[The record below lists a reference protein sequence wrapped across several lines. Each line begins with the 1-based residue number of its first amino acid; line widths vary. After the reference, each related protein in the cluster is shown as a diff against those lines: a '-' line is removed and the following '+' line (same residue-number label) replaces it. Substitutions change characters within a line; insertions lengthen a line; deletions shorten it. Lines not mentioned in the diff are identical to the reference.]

1 MQDGTRERGPLLGAW
16 AARPAMLGWALVLPQ
31 VLLLGWN
38 ARAFG
43 LVAGDLTP
51 LARRW
56 AWQLGLLELAV
67 LALALGWWAYLLL
80 RRRAVPWAG
89 GLPLLALQIAYLWL
103 ALPRLLD
110 GLIPP
115 AAAAWMLPPEEAV
128 YYQVAFTMPGI
139 FYFLL
144 RLAGL
149 PRPARR
155 AADAPLWLG
164 IVIGLPL
171 LAYVLVRW
179 SAFWRVIS
187 RVPDGLFA
195 LLLVAATLVLLVGVI
210 RLGLHAG
217 RKLAGRGEAWR
228 VTATGLVSLVL
239 PLAGLWLNRKI
250 PFPANFQAPVVY
262 ALALLNGAVLTCP
275 VPSRPRAA
283 FWRWLGCCALL
294 PFTLYFF
301 LVFLPFLPVAVPA
314 LAAAGTGFLML
325 TPLALGMLHAGE
337 CARGFRTLR
346 AVRGTRTA
354 VAIALLATLPLPS
367 FFLGGALLDR
377 VTLRAAMDYVLA
389 ADPATAVR
397 FRGSRRLLRQT
408 LVRLRDYRAGVQLP
422 FLSGLYNQVVF
433 NGLVLPYDKLQQL
446 HRVFF
451 GVDLEPSRGAP
462 LFREFSGRGVM
473 EETER
478 RPGPPP
484 PTAAVLAGLQAAGQE
499 TGGMTRLCARLD
511 LENPTGRVTE
521 FVTGLQ
527 VPDGVFVSGFWL
539 TIGADRVPG
548 RLVEKKT
555 ALWVYRMIRDVSR
568 RDPGVLYYTAPNT
581 LELRVF
587 PLDAREKRVVEVEFL
602 YPAALAPDIRIGGRA
617 LPAGPGGGEAL
628 VLAPTGAT
636 GALLAVSPGALA
648 KLPRAR
654 RAPYLH
660 FIVDWSAAGAESWP
674 EALEHCRQWAA
685 EYPAAGGFRV
695 TLANYEIFDLDD
707 GPRTP
712 VEWAGGPV
720 GNPPPRRG
728 GFFRER
734 AVRHVLAAC
743 AARQAGGDPQAWQEY
758 PLPLLVESNRCAPA
772 DLSVHGAFRSV
783 APEAWCV
790 GAGAPE
796 VVVFKYGRQVAAVDA
811 AAPGPAW
818 LAFDGDD
825 AGMLEVYDPA
835 CRGFRA
841 VDGLQRVAEDSPYA
855 WGCAAWRLQ
864 AAMARNDELAAAS
877 RAEALERSRAA
888 GVLIPGAAY
897 TVVESASQWNML
909 ARQER
914 RKLSAPEAL
923 EFRTVPEPG
932 TGALMILGGLWLRW
946 RARRRAVRAWLPAG
960 RWSQRR
966 GPAWV

>member
-1 MQDGTRERGPLLGAW
+1 MQDGTAERGLLLGAW
-16 AARPAMLGWALVLPQ
+16 VARPALLGWALVVPQ

-43 LVAGDLTP
+43 LVAAELTP
-51 LARRW
+51 VARRW
-56 AWQLGLLELAV
+56 SWQLGLLEIAL
-67 LALALGWWAYLLL
+67 LALELGWWAYLSL
-80 RRRAVPWAG
+80 RRRPVPWAG

-115 AAAAWMLPPEEAV
+115 AASAWMLPPEEAS
-128 YYQVAFTMPGI
+128 YYQVAFMMPGI
-139 FYFLL
+139 LYFLL

-149 PRPARR
+149 PRSAHR
-155 AADAPLWLG
+155 AVDTPLWLG

-179 SAFWRVIS
+179 SAFGRVIS
-187 RVPDGLFA
+187 RIPDGLIA

-210 RLGLHAG
+210 RLGLLAG
-217 RKLAGRGEAWR
+217 RALAGRGEAWR
-228 VTATGLVSLVL
+228 VPVTGLVSLVL

-250 PFPANFQAPVVY
+250 PFPANFQTPAVY
-262 ALALLNGAVLTCP
+262 VLALLNGAVLTCP

-301 LVFLPFLPVAVPA
+301 VVFLPFLPGAVPA
-314 LAAAGTGFLML
+314 LAAAGAGFLML

-346 AVRGTRTA
+346 TKRGTRTA
-354 VAIALLATLPLPS
+354 VAIAWFATLPLPAV
-367 FFLGGALLDR
+367 FLGEALLDR

-389 ADPATAVR
+389 ADPATTVR
-397 FRGSRRLLRQT
+397 FQGSRRLLRQT
-408 LVRLRDYRAGVQLP
+408 LVRLRDYRAGAQLP
-422 FLSGLYNQVVF
+422 FLSGLYNRVVF
-433 NGLVLPYDKLQQL
+433 NGLVLPHDKLQQL

-451 GVDLEPSRGAP
+451 GMDLEPSRRAS
-462 LFREFSGRGVM
+462 LFSEFSGRGIM

-484 PTAAVLAGLQAAGQE
+484 PADAVLAGLQAEGQE
-499 TGGMTRLCARLD
+499 TGGLTRLRARLD
-511 LENPTGRVTE
+511 LENPTGRATE
-521 FVTGLQ
+521 FVTELR

-539 TIGADRVPG
+539 TIGEERVPG

-587 PLDAREKRVVEVEFL
+587 PLAAGEKRIVEVEFL
-602 YPAALAPDIRIGGRA
+602 YPAALAPEIRVGGRA
-617 LPAGPGGGEAL
+617 LPAGSGGGEIL
-628 VLAPTGAT
+628 VLAPAGAS
-636 GALLAVSPGALA
+636 GALLAASPQALA
-648 KLPRAR
+648 KLPRVR

-660 FIVDWSAAGAESWP
+660 FIVDWSAASTASWP
-674 EALEHCRQWAA
+674 GVLEQCRRWAA
-685 EYPAAGGFRV
+685 EYPAAGAFRV
-695 TLANYEIFDLDD
+695 TLAHYDMIDLDD
-707 GPRTP
+707 GPRQP
-712 VEWAGGPV
+712 GEWAVESV

-734 AVRHVLAAC
+734 AVRHVLAEC
-743 AARQAGGDPQAWQEY
+743 AARQAESDPQAWREY

-772 DLSVHGAFRSV
+772 DLSAHGAFRPV
-783 APEAWCV
+783 APEAWHT

-796 VVVFKYGRQVAAVDA
+796 VVVLKYGRQVAALDA
-811 AAPGPAW
+811 AASGPIW
-818 LAFDGDD
+818 LAFDGDG

-835 CRGFRA
+835 CCGFRA
-841 VDGLQRVAEDSPYA
+841 VHGLQRVAEDSPYA

-864 AAMARNDELAAAS
+864 TAMARNDALAEAC

-888 GVLIPGAAY
+888 GVLIPGVAY
-897 TVVESASQWNML
+897 TVVETAAQWNML
-909 ARQER
+909 ARAER
-914 RKLSAPEAL
+914 RKLGAPEAL
-923 EFRTVPEPG
+923 EFRAVPEPG
-932 TGALMILGGLWLRW
+932 TAALMILGGLWLRRW
-946 RARRRAVRAWLPAG
+946 ARRRGVTAATPRIG
-960 RWSQRR
+960 
-966 GPAWV
+966 